1 MGPARLPLAAVT
13 VRPAEPGD
21 VEALRDIAA
30 AAYQHYVPRIG
41 HPPAPMT
48 ADYAQAIRSRQ
59 AWVAVDGGEVTG
71 FVILIAQPG
80 YLLLNNIAVRPDA
93 QGRGIGT
100 RLLDLAEDH
109 ARSLRLG
116 EIRLYTNQAMTENLS
131 YYPRHGY
138 TETHRAEQDGF
149 HRVYFHKP
157 LD

>member
-1 MGPARLPLAAVT
+1 MPEEQDVHADHDGYQREHVKHDGYLSSHRFVLLAA
-13 VRPAEPGD
+13 RQWSNNGRYQPAC
-21 VEALRDIAA
+21 
-30 AAYQHYVPRIG
+30 QH
-41 HPPAPMT
+41 
-48 ADYAQAIRSRQ
+48 
-59 AWVAVDGGEVTG
+59 

-80 YLLLNNIAVRPDA
+80 YLLLDNIAVRPDA
-93 QGRGIGT
+93 QGRGIGA

-109 ARSLRLG
+109 ARCLHLG

-149 HRVYFHKP
+149 HRVYFRKP